1 MAADV
6 STYGSYVRFYL
17 TVVDQLGSAWASV
30 ERTHEV
36 SRAGLS
42 PYADVFAPLG
52 FTALSSALAPVT
64 IAPALFD
71 ELWVPEDRADLSGLT
86 DLYEVVG
93 RFSFQ
98 GDDNE
103 NIARVQQ
110 LVAAAR
116 NEIFEQKGRLSTL
129 NDLAPAARTYA
140 ERARIE
146 ETRKATQRREGK
158 LAALVPLAETLVTRA
173 KQTIEAIQ
181 AVPLP
186 SLMDVNTAS
195 DEYKRYIAKLDQVYA
210 TCLPFV
216 TKSIASVY
224 EFVECEIPGTFPEK
238 LPLVHELP
246 HDLVSVP
253 PEGSAELSSARE
265 AGRSLDD
272 EETALVRARDE
283 VQISVTR
290 AEQEIAAT
298 SGKLGEMNNTLAIA
312 RGIVDY
318 ANAHAELAN
327 ADRSLASFEQQK
339 AERLTSIGD
348 LWRRHEQTKQAIAAM
363 EQELVQR
370 TREIGDLEERVSKE
384 REAEPVLFGKDDWRL
399 RVSGVEQEIA
409 TQRDAFSNR
418 YGLLNQM
425 KVELSSLSVQHQTE
439 QAQAELVERWLNDG
453 RLKRTAAAKAVGE
466 IEQRLG
472 SSRPAKPPAP
482 ADAEAY
488 FDAEQA
494 RHGELAERIDRLRL
508 GIRQQ
513 REDEA
518 RAMVRLKQIQ
528 QEKQRADAMQKNALV
543 LATQGRDAA
552 LRSLAV
558 RRREAVEEHVHEIIG
573 SLVKSLEQVEDVF
586 VKPAE
591 QAILQREQPDLT
603 PMTTLLAEAD
613 KVAIVVENLVRD
625 LEPDLLTQ
633 DAMLG
638 QIQREF
644 CDAAPTALPKA
655 W

>member
-1 MAADV
+1 MMPDV
-6 STYGSYVRFYL
+6 STFGSYVRFYL
-17 TVVDQLGSAWASV
+17 TVVDQLGTAWASV

-36 SRAGLS
+36 ARAALAPFG
-42 PYADVFAPLG
+42 DVFAVLGSPPL
-52 FTALSSALAPVT
+52 TAALAPP
-64 IAPALFD
+64 IPPPALFD
-71 ELWVPEDRADLSGLT
+71 ELWLPEDRAELSGRT

-93 RFSFQ
+93 RFAFQ

-103 NIARVQQ
+103 NIARVQA

-116 NEIFEQKGRLSTL
+116 NEIFEQKGRLSSL
-129 NDLAPAARTYA
+129 GDLAAQARTHA

-158 LAALVPLAETLVTRA
+158 LAALVPLAETLLTRSR
-173 KQTIEAIQ
+173 QTIDAIQ
-181 AVPLP
+181 TVPLP
-186 SLMDVNTAS
+186 SLMDVGTAG
-195 DEYKRYIAKLDQVYA
+195 DEYKRYIGKLDQVYA

-216 TKSIASVY
+216 TKSVASVY
-224 EFVECEIPGTFPEK
+224 EFVECEIPATFPDK

-246 HDLVSVP
+246 HDLISVP
-253 PEGSAELSSARE
+253 PEGSPELSSARE
-265 AGRSLDD
+265 TGRALDD
-272 EETALVRARDE
+272 EEQALARARDE
-283 VQISVTR
+283 VSISVTR

-298 SGKLGEMNNTLAIA
+298 SGKLNDLNQTLAVA

-318 ANAHAELAN
+318 AGAHAELA
-327 ADRSLASFEQQK
+327 ASDRGLASLEQQK
-339 AERLTSIGD
+339 SERLATIGD

-363 EQELVQR
+363 EQELVVR

-384 REAEPVLFGKDDWRL
+384 RESEPVLFGKDDWRL
-399 RVSGVEQEIA
+399 RVSGVEQEIS
-409 TQRDAFSNR
+409 TQREAYSTR
-418 YGLLNQM
+418 YGLINQM
-425 KVELSSLSVQHQTE
+425 KVDLSSLSVQHQTE
-439 QAQAELVERWLNDG
+439 QAQAELVERWLLDQKQ
-453 RLKRTAAAKAVGE
+453 KRVAAGKAVVE

-472 SSRPAKPPAP
+472 ASRPARPPAP

-494 RHGELAERIDRLRL
+494 RHVELADRIDRLRL
-508 GIRQQ
+508 SIRQQ

-518 RAMVRLKQIQ
+518 RAQVRLKQIQ
-528 QEKQRADAMQKNALV
+528 QEKQRTEAMQQNAAV

-552 LRSLAV
+552 LRALAI
-558 RRREAVEEHVHEIIG
+558 RRREAVEEHVTEIIG
-573 SLVKSLEQVEDVF
+573 SLVKSLDQVEDVF

-591 QAILQREQPDLT
+591 QAILQREQPDLA

-613 KVAIVVENLVRD
+613 KVAIVVETLRRD
-625 LEPDLLTQ
+625 LQPDLLTQ